1 MSQHLCLSFT
11 HSLNLSFGDR
21 YEWSKVTSCIHNILS
36 GQRWIEHYG
45 EMSIKHSNTMGDV
58 SHCKVTFLKV
68 GPSRHAK
75 FIPHMEFIPH
85 TFHTCAYPCLSCP
98 HLPLVEQPRPNSHFM
113 SNLFITSSFIMI
125 LFFFLCMLCIQ
136 SRSGG
141 LNANEVEGVVTDS
154 EGRVI
159 HSLVGKWNEALY
171 LGKPPSAT
179 CIWRAS
185 EFQTSPEQSI

>member
-1 MSQHLCLSFT
+1 MGKIHGDCSHGSHSLRVARVISFYPELFCLSFTSIIPALILLHVSASLCLSFT
-11 HSLNLSFGDR
+11 HSLILSFGDR

-75 FIPHMEFIPH
+75 FFHSTYGIHSSYIPHM
-85 TFHTCAYPCLSCP
+85 CVYPCLSCP

-125 LFFFLCMLCIQ
+125 FFFFM
-136 SRSGG
+136 
-141 LNANEVEGVVTDS
+141 
-154 EGRVI
+154 
-159 HSLVGKWNEALY
+159 HALY
-171 LGKPPSAT
+171 SVE
-179 CIWRAS
+179 IWRS
-185 EFQTSPEQSI
+185 EC